1 MIEVFLFHTYSLLHF
16 TDIVLFSTLIWRPDK
31 VVNDPRGSCMLETQA
46 HRLIELCHANCVRL
60 IEHLSGNVVSCL
72 ENMESSPASQVC
84 SEIQM
89 KWRFTVIGLETCSTT
104 AASCVPTTV

>member
-1 MIEVFLFHTYSLLHF
+1 M
-16 TDIVLFSTLIWRPDK
+16 
-31 VVNDPRGSCMLETQA
+31 VNDPRGSCMLETQA

-60 IEHLSGNVVSCL
+60 IEHLSGNVVSWL
-72 ENMESSPASQVC
+72 ENMSQVC